1 MGGVSGWTG
10 TVHQKPAQPQLNLT
24 ALLEHIFFSM
34 ERTEHTLLTELQWFR
49 LWKEKTKLST
59 QNRWKLINI
68 HIFKVPLDVGLHF
81 LQKKPHFLLA
91 ENTDSLELN
100 LSSILFF
107 SPEKHI
113 FSNSVAKVFFPD
125 PFRISTQNY
134 SKGRRL
140 KFLTASTDDGPT
152 VTVDI
157 GGERH

>member
-10 TVHQKPAQPQLNLT
+10 TVHQKPAQPQLNLI

-68 HIFKVPLDVGLHF
+68 HIFKVPPDVGLHF

-107 SPEKHI
+107 FLLKNTYLVIVLPKFFSQIHLGFLLKIILKEED
-113 FSNSVAKVFFPD
+113 SNSLQPAQMMAQQLQW
-125 PFRISTQNY
+125 T
-134 SKGRRL
+134 
-140 KFLTASTDDGPT
+140 
-152 VTVDI
+152 
-157 GGERH
+157 

>member
-1 MGGVSGWTG
+1 MLAS
-10 TVHQKPAQPQLNLT
+10 
-24 ALLEHIFFSM
+24 IFFKKNPIFFWQKILIHWNSIY
-34 ERTEHTLLTELQWFR
+34 LLYF
-49 LWKEKTKLST
+49 
-59 QNRWKLINI
+59 
-68 HIFKVPLDVGLHF
+68 
-81 LQKKPHFLLA
+81 
-91 ENTDSLELN
+91 
-100 LSSILFF
+100 FF